1 MTDIQRPDIN
11 HRGLPLHGDW
21 HSGKYATCSYKCNDD
36 CHKPSPNPRIV
47 AGRAD
52 TFAEVAARA
61 ISRRNILKSG
71 MAAGLVMGFG
81 SLDSLGTDRAALAQD
96 STALGFTPVPPNT
109 ADTVTVP
116 EGYQWRTFLRWGDPI
131 LPGTGGMNADY
142 SNITPERQAG
152 AFGYNND
159 YVAYLPATRGGQE
172 SDDGLLWV
180 NHEYTN
186 PELMFYGY
194 NPDAPTNDQINI
206 EMNAHGGSVVEV
218 RRNGNGA
225 ISYRRAGALNRR
237 ITAFTPIQVTG
248 PAAGHELLQTTDDPA
263 GTTVLGTLNN
273 CAGGQTPWGTI
284 LTAEENFD
292 QYFGGGDQAEDDPV
306 RQALERYSLDFG
318 EPSFRKWET
327 LYERFDLAVEPNE
340 PNRFG
345 WVVEVDPY
353 DPESTPKKRTAM
365 GRLKHEG
372 AEVTLSPDGT
382 VVAYMGDDARFDY
395 LYKFV
400 SDGTYAND
408 MSPADAG
415 DLLDAR
421 TVYVAVFNDDQT
433 GTWIPLIHGEN
444 GLTSDNGFADQG
456 EVLIKMRLAGDIV
469 GATPMD
475 RPEDV
480 QPDPNRP
487 GYVYVALTN
496 NTDREDP
503 NAANP
508 RVPNPWGHV
517 IEIIET
523 GGDAAAA
530 TFNWDFLLL
539 CGDPDDPDTFF
550 GGFDKSQVSPISAP
564 DNFGFTPT
572 GSLLVAT
579 DGQPRGLG
587 INDAF
592 HFVPLTGPE
601 RGHVQQF
608 CTVPVGAEACGP
620 AFTPDGQTLFLAVQH
635 PGDDGTIEEPLSSF
649 PDANRP
655 ARPAMVSIWKDGGGV
670 IGT

>member
-1 MTDIQRPDIN
+1 MTDIHDRS
-11 HRGLPLHGDW
+11 LPLHGDW

-36 CHKPSPNPRIV
+36 CHKPSSNPRV
-47 AGRAD
+47 GAGD
-52 TFAEVAARA
+52 TDPFSSVAARA
-61 ISRRNILKSG
+61 ITRRNILKG
-71 MAAGLVMGFG
+71 GVAAGLVMGFG
-81 SLDSLGTDRAALAQD
+81 SLDTLGTDRAALAQD
-96 STALGFTPVPPNT
+96 GTALGFVPVPPNT
-109 ADTVTVP
+109 TDTVTVP

-131 LPGTGGMNADY
+131 LPGTGGLNADF

-152 AFGYNND
+152 SFGYNND
-159 YVAYLPATRGGQE
+159 YVAYLPATRGGEE
-172 SDDGLLWV
+172 SDNGLLWV

-194 NPDAPTNDQINI
+194 NPDAPTDDQINI

-225 ISYRRAGALNRR
+225 VSYRRAGASNRR
-237 ITAFTPIQVTG
+237 ITAFTPMEVTG
-248 PAAGHELLQTTDDPA
+248 PAAGHELLRTTADPD
-263 GTTVLGTLNN
+263 GVTVLGTLNN

-292 QYFGGGDQAEDDPV
+292 QYFGGGTQAEDDPDRV
-306 RQALERYSLDFG
+306 ALERYGLGFG

-327 LYERFDLAVEPNE
+327 LYPRFDLGAEPNE

-353 DPESTPKKRTAM
+353 DPQSTPRKRTAL
-365 GRLKHEG
+365 GRIKHEG
-372 AEVTLSPDGT
+372 AEITISPAGR
-382 VVAYMGDDARFDY
+382 VVAYMGDDSRFDY

-400 SDGTYAND
+400 SEGTYSAD
-408 MSPADAG
+408 MSPVDAG
-415 DLLDAR
+415 NLLDAG
-421 TVYVAVFNDDQT
+421 TVYVAVFSDDQS

-444 GLTSDNGFADQG
+444 GLTAENGFADQG
-456 EVLIKMRLAGDIV
+456 EVLIKLRLAGDAV

-496 NTDREDP
+496 NTDREEP
-503 NAANP
+503 NVANP

-523 GGDAAAA
+523 GDDAAAV

-579 DGQPRGLG
+579 DGQPGGLG

-592 HFVPLTGPE
+592 HFVPLAGPE

-620 AFTPDGQTLFLAVQH
+620 AFTPDGQTLLLAVQH